1 MQSEAQNAVNPNGLT
16 SILTRQ
22 CEKST
27 LKKRGSDYSRLPKE
41 IFMSFFSTTL
51 GKLIITFFVSM
62 VPVIELRGAIPIGV
76 GMGLP
81 FWAVIFV
88 SIIGNLIPVPFIIIF
103 IKKIFAFMREKMP
116 KLDGLVTRLENKAN
130 SKSETVQKYAFWGL
144 FIFVAIPL
152 PGTGAWT
159 GALIAAMLE
168 MKLKKAFPSIVLGV
182 LSAGAIV
189 TFVTYLVPVIARF
202 FA

>member
-1 MQSEAQNAVNPNGLT
+1 MAFLNTFFGK
-16 SILTRQ
+16 ILT
-22 CEKST
+22 
-27 LKKRGSDYSRLPKE
+27 
-41 IFMSFFSTTL
+41 
-51 GKLIITFFVSM
+51 TFLVSM

-76 GMGLP
+76 ARGLP
-81 FWAVIFV
+81 FWVAVLV
-88 SIIGNLIPVPFIIIF
+88 SVIGNLVPVPFIIIF

-116 KLDGLVTRLENKAN
+116 KLNGLVTRLENKAN

-152 PGTGAWT
+152 PGTGAST

-168 MKLKKAFPSIVLGV
+168 MPLKKAFPSIMLGV

-189 TFVTYLVPVIARF
+189 TFITYIVPLIVKMF
-202 FA
+202 

>member
-1 MQSEAQNAVNPNGLT
+1 
-16 SILTRQ
+16 
-22 CEKST
+22 
-27 LKKRGSDYSRLPKE
+27 
-41 IFMSFFSTTL
+41 MSFFN
-51 GKLIITFFVSM
+51 TFFGKVLTTFLVSM

-76 GMGLP
+76 ARGLP
-81 FWAVIFV
+81 YWVAVLV

-103 IKKIFAFMREKMP
+103 IKKVFAFMREKLP
-116 KLDGLVTRLENKAN
+116 KLNGLVTRLENKAN

-168 MKLKKAFPSIVLGV
+168 MPLKKAFPSIMLGV

-189 TFVTYLVPVIARF
+189 TFITYAVPAIIRLF
-202 FA
+202 